1 MNGSVNFSPNPF
13 KRPSKS
19 LYGLWLIN
27 PLLLVLAAAL
37 LFHWNQLKH
46 RNTLTHAEIDSIED
60 QGRELDRNQARA
72 LKELA
77 EINLVEYRKKVS
89 QFQSIQAGF
98 DTHWGGLL
106 DDLGEQLPANVRIL
120 AIKPRQSRRRQSDG
134 AQKIV
139 LEAEARAKQSQ
150 LEFIRALQEHPAFR
164 AVQFE
169 AERYEKA
176 DGGLIT
182 FEISFS
188 YRKQGGRS

>member
-13 KRPSKS
+13 KRPSKA
-19 LYGLWLIN
+19 LYGLWVLN
-27 PLLLVLAAAL
+27 PLLLLLVVGL
-37 LFHWNQLKH
+37 LFHWTQLQH
-46 RNTLTHAEIDSIED
+46 RNTVTHAEIDAIED
-60 QGRELDRNQARA
+60 QGRELDLQQARA

-77 EINLVEYRKKVS
+77 DINLVEYRKKVA

-106 DDLGEQLPANVRIL
+106 DDLGAQLPANVRIL
-120 AIKPRQSRRRQSDG
+120 AIKPRATRRRQTNA

-139 LEAEARAKQSQ
+139 LEAEARGKDSQ
-150 LEFIRALQEHPAFR
+150 LTFIRALQQHPAFR
-164 AVQFE
+164 SVQFE
-169 AERYEKA
+169 TERYEKA